1 MSKNSKTVVAKPVK
15 KVATKAAAKPA
26 AEKSAA
32 KTVKAPAKKA
42 APKAEKPA
50 KPVVRTIP
58 TFEDIKKQLEAW
70 AETNRIPGKIQAW
83 YTAESLPEHS
93 DWRIIKTYRGKQES
107 LTIDAPARDMKAPE
121 LVTRVFEQLKKEHL
135 HIFSKALRQIW
146 FRAVGD
152 GNYALL
158 LKNMK
163 LTETDIR
170 NYYETDEVETTV
182 SVLSTAEVLK
192 GDVTGE
198 GNVNAADVT
207 ALVNYILGKGTLA
220 NVAAAYVNDD
230 TKIDIQD
237 VTALIGIIKNM

>member
-1 MSKNSKTVVAKPVK
+1 MRQGKQQ
-15 KVATKAAAKPA
+15 
-26 AEKSAA
+26 AE
-32 KTVKAPAKKA
+32 
-42 APKAEKPA
+42 APKAEKPE

-152 GNYALL
+152 GNYALIFRSRL
-158 LKNMK
+158 QDLRRVYPEK
-163 LTETDIR
+163 LPRSHQLPPHPVSAGPAVRPRWNDT
-170 NYYETDEVETTV
+170 YE
-182 SVLSTAEVLK
+182 
-192 GDVTGE
+192 GRGE
-198 GNVNAADVT
+198 MR
-207 ALVNYILGKGTLA
+207 LR
-220 NVAAAYVNDD
+220 
-230 TKIDIQD
+230 
-237 VTALIGIIKNM
+237 

>member
-1 MSKNSKTVVAKPVK
+1 MRQGKPQ
-15 KVATKAAAKPA
+15 
-26 AEKSAA
+26 AE
-32 KTVKAPAKKA
+32 

-158 LKNMK
+158 VQVN
-163 LTETDIR
+163 
-170 NYYETDEVETTV
+170 
-182 SVLSTAEVLK
+182 LK
-192 GDVTGE
+192 GKFSAHGYKTFVE
-198 GNVNAADVT
+198 F
-207 ALVNYILGKGTLA
+207 
-220 NVAAAYVNDD
+220 
-230 TKIDIQD
+230 IQRNFPE
-237 VTALIGIIKNM
+237 VISCHHIQCLPERPL